1 MDRLLGNAALQRQC
15 ADIYAGMARQILA
28 DCKQPVILVDWSDLK
43 ADRSVQL
50 IRASLALHG
59 RSLSLLEQVYG
70 AKQAAT
76 PRTHTRFLRQ
86 LKAIV
91 GERACPII
99 VTDAGFRAPW
109 FAAVEKLGWHW
120 LGRIRGRDLLRPA
133 DHPQARWA
141 SCRSV
146 WAQATTRPSDLGAY
160 ECVRSR
166 PHVCRLVLLK
176 HEPKGRHKHTVRG
189 TRARSKHSRKN
200 ARSQTEPWLLAASC
214 SLRQLSA
221 AAIAARYAQRMQIEQ
236 SFRDTKNARW
246 GLGLERS
253 GTRTPE
259 RLAVLVLIATLAQWV
274 LYLVGQWAYDGQQ
287 QRHWQLTNRSSR
299 PQLSVHQLGWLIV
312 TVLDPPTEPLLQ
324 IISRWSNPNAALE
337 V

>member
-15 ADIYAGMARQILA
+15 ADIYAGMDRQILA

-120 LGRIRGRDLLRPA
+120 LGCA
-133 DHPQARWA
+133 FH
-141 SCRSV
+141 
-146 WAQATTRPSDLGAY
+146 
-160 ECVRSR
+160 
-166 PHVCRLVLLK
+166 
-176 HEPKGRHKHTVRG
+176 
-189 TRARSKHSRKN
+189 
-200 ARSQTEPWLLAASC
+200 
-214 SLRQLSA
+214 
-221 AAIAARYAQRMQIEQ
+221 
-236 SFRDTKNARW
+236 
-246 GLGLERS
+246 
-253 GTRTPE
+253 
-259 RLAVLVLIATLAQWV
+259 
-274 LYLVGQWAYDGQQ
+274 
-287 QRHWQLTNRSSR
+287 
-299 PQLSVHQLGWLIV
+299 
-312 TVLDPPTEPLLQ
+312 
-324 IISRWSNPNAALE
+324 
-337 V
+337 